1 MAIKGLIF
9 DFDGL
14 IIDTEEPIYQSW
26 QELYQSFGFQIPIQK
41 WLTIVGSADVL
52 FDPAADLEQQLGRRL
67 DWATLE
73 PARQQREHALIDRQP
88 LLPGV
93 AEILHDAKAAGLR
106 VSLASSSTC
115 AWVTGHLTRLGLIHY
130 FDCILASDDV
140 LRTKPDPELFTRAL
154 ACLGLRP
161 GQAVVFEDSPNG
173 ILAARRAGIFTVAV
187 PGALTRH
194 LALDGADLRLESLAD
209 LSLDQLLDRIEATRS
224 SQIDC

>member
-1 MAIKGLIF
+1 MAIKGLVF

-26 QELYQSFGFQIPIQK
+26 QELYQSYGFNLPIQK

-52 FDPAADLEQQLGRRL
+52 FDPAIDLDQLLGYRL
-67 DWATLE
+67 DWETLE
-73 PARQQREHALIDRQP
+73 PVRQQRERELIDQQP

-93 AEILHDAKAAGLR
+93 AETLRAAKTAGLQ
-106 VSLASSSTC
+106 VGLASSSTC
-115 AWVTGHLTRLGLIHY
+115 AWVTGHLTRLGLMGY

-140 LRTKPDPELFTRAL
+140 QRTKPDPELFVRAL
-154 ACLGLRP
+154 SCLGLEP
-161 GQAVVFEDSPNG
+161 GEAVVFEDSPNG

-194 LALDGADLRLESLAD
+194 LPLDQADLRLDSLAD
-209 LSLDQLLDRIEATRS
+209 LPLDQLLELVEGSRS
-224 SQIDC
+224 P